1 MNETR
6 LWYDKPAAN
15 WNQALPV
22 GSGRLGG
29 MVFGRVE
36 KELIQLNENTLW
48 SGYPRDDQNYEA
60 IKYLPE
66 ARRLI
71 AEGKYDDAHRLITDK
86 MLGVWNQSYLALGDL
101 HLEFEG
107 APAPEDYC
115 RELDLARAV
124 ASTSFGP
131 AAARHSRYVFA
142 SHADQVI
149 VVRLETTAPGGLNFS
164 IRLDSQIR
172 HQIQKSAAA
181 QSELLLTGQAPCHV
195 DPNYTN
201 VHPEPII
208 YDTDSPGKGM
218 LFAACLRVSIEG
230 GVVCRQ
236 GDRLMVRG
244 AGRAT
249 LLLTAA
255 TSFDGPDKIPA
266 TTGKDPAALCRRTL
280 DAASRKSYD
289 QLLADHVADHQ
300 SLFNLAE
307 LDLGP
312 ARTGDLT
319 TDQRLRLAT
328 AGQVDPGLIALLFH
342 FGRYLMIASSR
353 PGEQPANQ
361 QGLWNNVLR
370 PPWSCNWTSNINTQ
384 MNYWPVEPCNLA
396 PCHEPLFDLIDEL
409 RPGGERT
416 ARIQHGCGG
425 WVCHHNVDLWR
436 TCIPVAGS
444 PTFAYW
450 PMGGVWYCQHLWEH
464 YLFSLDKDFLARAW
478 PAIRGAA
485 EFVLDWMI
493 EDENGQLIT
502 SPSTSPEN
510 SFFEPGTEH
519 CISVTQGCAMDLT
532 LCRELLDF
540 AAQAAG
546 ILGTD
551 TTIAPI
557 PAQTEDPAVNCG
569 ICPQNSFGQRC
580 REAAARVRPLKIGS
594 RGQLLE
600 WDKEFKECDPHH
612 RHMSHLVGLFP
623 GRTITAE
630 GTPELFEA
638 ARRSLELRGDG
649 GTGWSMAW
657 KVSLWARLRDGDH
670 AMLMLRNFLRLVDDD
685 SDTNYSHGGIYGNLF
700 CAHPPFQIDGNFGVT
715 AGIAEMLLQSHAGE
729 IHLLPALPADW
740 PNGHARGLRARG
752 GVEVDIQWRGGRLA
766 SATLRAKVSGKH
778 RVRYGDKMKVM
789 DLPAGGA
796 SEFAI
801 DD

>member
-6 LWYDKPAAN
+6 LWYAKPAAN

-29 MVFGRVE
+29 MVFGGVDR
-36 KELIQLNENTLW
+36 ELIQLNENTLW

-66 ARRLI
+66 ARRLL

-86 MLGVWNQSYLALGDL
+86 MLGVYNQSYLALGDL

-107 APAPEDYC
+107 TPAPEDYC

-131 AAARHSRYVFA
+131 AAARHSRHVFA
-142 SHADQVI
+142 SHADQVL
-149 VVRLETTAPGGLNFS
+149 VVRLESAAPGGLNFS
-164 IRLDSQIR
+164 IRMDSQVR
-172 HQIQKSAAA
+172 HQIQNSDAGASGAAA
-181 QSELLLTGQAPCHV
+181 HAELLLTGQAPCHV
-195 DPNYTN
+195 DPNYHN
-201 VHPEPII
+201 VNAEPIL

-218 LFAACLRVSIEG
+218 LFAACVRASIEG
-230 GVVCRQ
+230 GTIARQ
-236 GDRLMVRG
+236 GDRLVVRG

-249 LLLTAA
+249 LLLSAA

-266 TTGKDPAALCRRTL
+266 TTGKDPVALCRRTL
-280 DAASRKSYD
+280 DAASRKPYA

-307 LDLGP
+307 LNLGP
-312 ARTGDLT
+312 ASTGHLP
-319 TDQRLRLAT
+319 TDERLRLAT
-328 AGQVDPGLIALLFH
+328 AGQVDPSLIALLFH

-353 PGEQPANQ
+353 PGGQPANQ
-361 QGLWNNVLR
+361 QGLWNNMLR

-409 RPGGERT
+409 VPNGART

-464 YLFSLDKDFLARAW
+464 YRFSLDKTFLARAW

-493 EDENGQLIT
+493 EDGDGHLIT

-510 SFFEPGTEH
+510 SFFEPGTDH
-519 CISVTQGCAMDLT
+519 CVSVTQGCAMDLT
-532 LCRELLDF
+532 LCRELLEF
-540 AAQAAG
+540 ASKTAE
-546 ILGTD
+546 ILQQDADLGR
-551 TTIAPI
+551 
-557 PAQTEDPAVNCG
+557 
-569 ICPQNSFGQRC
+569 RC
-580 REAAARVRPLKIGS
+580 RDAAARVRPLKIGS
-594 RGQLLE
+594 QGQLLE
-600 WDKEFKECDPHH
+600 WDKEFKECEPHH
-612 RHMSHLVGLFP
+612 RHVSHLVGLFP
-623 GRTITAE
+623 GDTITAE
-630 GTPELFEA
+630 GTPELYDA
-638 ARRSLELRGDG
+638 VRRSLEIRGDG

-670 AMLMLRNFLRLVDDD
+670 AMLILRNFLQLVDDAA
-685 SDTNYSHGGIYGNLF
+685 DTNYGHGGIYANLF

-740 PNGHARGLRARG
+740 PTGRARGLRARG
-752 GVEVDIQWRGGRLA
+752 GVEVDMQWRGGKLA
-766 SATLRAKVSGKH
+766 SATLRAKVAGKH
-778 RVRYGDKMKVM
+778 KVRHGGTVQC
-789 DLPAGGA
+789 LELAAGQA
-796 SEFAI
+796 VEFMP
-801 DD
+801 

>member
-1 MNETR
+1 MTETR
-6 LWYDKPAAN
+6 LWYTKPAAN

-29 MVFGRVE
+29 MVLGGVDR
-36 KELIQLNENTLW
+36 ELIQLNESTLW

-66 ARRLI
+66 ARRLL
-71 AEGKYDDAHRLITDK
+71 AEEKYDDAHRLITDK
-86 MLGVWNQSYLALGDL
+86 MLGVYNQSYLALGDL
-101 HLEFEG
+101 HLEFED
-107 APAPEDYC
+107 APAPENYC

-131 AAARHSRYVFA
+131 AAARHTRHVFA
-142 SHADQVI
+142 SHADQVL
-149 VVRLETTAPGGLNFS
+149 VVRLETAAPDGLNFS
-164 IRLDSQIR
+164 VRLDSPIR
-172 HQIQKSAAA
+172 HQIQSGAAA
-181 QSELLLTGQAPCHV
+181 QAELLMTGQAPCHV
-195 DPNYTN
+195 DPNYHN
-201 VHPEPII
+201 VNAEPVI
-208 YDTDSPGKGM
+208 YDTESPGKGM
-218 LFAACLRVSIEG
+218 LFAAFLRASIEG
-230 GVVCRQ
+230 GTVCRQ
-236 GDRLMVRG
+236 GDRLVVRG
-244 AGRAT
+244 AGKAT
-249 LLLTAA
+249 VLLSAA

-266 TTGKDPAALCRRTL
+266 TTGKDPVALCHRTL
-280 DAASRKSYD
+280 DAASHKSYE

-300 SLFNLAE
+300 SLFGLAE

-312 ARTGDLT
+312 ASTGHLP
-319 TDQRLRLAT
+319 TDERLRLAT
-328 AGQVDPGLIALLFH
+328 AGQVDPSLIALLFH

-353 PGEQPANQ
+353 PGGQPANQ
-361 QGLWNNVLR
+361 QGLWNNMLR

-409 RPGGERT
+409 RPNGGRT

-425 WVCHHNVDLWR
+425 WVCHHNVDIWR

-450 PMGGVWYCQHLWEH
+450 PMGGVWYCRHLWEH

-493 EDENGQLIT
+493 EDEDGHLIT

-519 CISVTQGCAMDLT
+519 CVSVTQGCAMDLT
-532 LCRELLDF
+532 LCRELLEF
-540 AAQAAG
+540 ASKTAE
-546 ILGTD
+546 ILQQD
-551 TTIAPI
+551 AHL
-557 PAQTEDPAVNCG
+557 
-569 ICPQNSFGQRC
+569 GQRC
-580 REAAARVRPLKIGS
+580 RDAAARVRPLRIGS
-594 RGQLLE
+594 KGQLLE
-600 WDKEFKECDPHH
+600 WDKEFKEQDPHH
-612 RHMSHLVGLFP
+612 RHVSHLVGLFP
-623 GRTITAE
+623 GGTITAE
-630 GTPELFEA
+630 GTPELYEA
-638 ARRSLELRGDG
+638 ARRSLEVRGDG

-670 AMLMLRNFLRLVDDD
+670 AMLMLRNFLQLVDD
-685 SDTNYSHGGIYGNLF
+685 SADTDYGHGGIYGNLF

-740 PNGHARGLRARG
+740 PTGHVRGLRTRG
-752 GVEVDIQWRGGRLA
+752 GGEVDMQWRDGKLA
-766 SATLRAKVSGKH
+766 SAILRAKVAGKH
-778 RVRYGDKMKVM
+778 KVRYGGRTKTI
-789 DLPAGGA
+789 DLPAGVA
-796 SEFAI
+796 VDFI
-801 DD
+801 PQ